1 MTNKVNHHKVVRRSG
16 LCSVVLA
23 LAVTVGLGT
32 DREVK
37 AVGIPSYPDVS
48 IFRGTDWRYLD
59 ETLAEYHQALEEYLT
74 FRFEVFNSQMNGLDK
89 KIKENAERL
98 GPPGPAGPKGDTGPI
113 GPVGPTGPKGD
124 KGKDGQDGKPG
135 LPGAQGPKGDTG
147 PIGPKGDKGEPGLK
161 GDKGEQGL
169 KGDKGEQ
176 GLKGDKGEPG

>member
-32 DREVK
+32 DREAK
-37 AVGIPSYPDVS
+37 ADVGVPSYPNTNV
-48 IFRGTDWRYLD
+48 FKGAHWTVLD
-59 ETLAEYHQALEEYLT
+59 ERLADYHQELEEYLS
-74 FRFEVFNSQMNGLDK
+74 FKFNVLSSRMNGLDK
-89 KIKENAERL
+89 KIKENAERP

-169 KGDKGEQ
+169 KGD
-176 GLKGDKGEPG
+176 